1 MKCRI
6 SYFKSYTMRWS
17 VYLLAVI
24 VTSCTTFSREKEQ
37 QTQID
42 SLTNELKK
50 RDSAAKEPTAIKQEL
65 KKDTV
70 AIEESVVERESE
82 VKEIAAKKKEQ
93 KNSVPEDQK
102 DHERKKADSMRE
114 NDVPTVVGENSG
126 HVDERNAVLKK
137 IFTDKPVFKP
147 LLFGGFK
154 DIKFNFFNNYPYAL
168 EEVILKVHYIREG
181 GSEIKAETRILKD
194 VAANARMALTA
205 PDNPSGGKQLKV
217 TVEAVR
223 CRAIDLCFYSSESS
237 NPDSHRDSDPYR
249 CR

>member
-1 MKCRI
+1 M
-6 SYFKSYTMRWS
+6 SNLKSYTMRWS

-24 VTSCTTFSREKEQ
+24 VTSCTTFSRENEQ
-37 QTQID
+37 QSKID

-50 RDSAAKEPTAIKQEL
+50 RDSAAKEPTEIKQEL

-70 AIEESVVERESE
+70 VIEESDVAEKESE

-93 KNSVPEDQK
+93 KNNVPVDQK
-102 DHERKKADSMRE
+102 DLEREKADKIRE
-114 NDVPTVVGENSG
+114 NDVPAVVGENSG
-126 HVDERNAVLKK
+126 AVDERNAVLKK
-137 IFTDKPVFKP
+137 IFTDKPVFKS

-154 DIKFNFFNNYPYAL
+154 DIKFNLFNNYPYRL
-168 EEVILKVHYIREG
+168 EEVILKIHYIREG

-194 VAANARMALTA
+194 VAANARMPLTA

-217 TVEAVR
+217 TVEAVQ
-223 CRAIDLCFYSSESS
+223 CRAIDLCFYSSEPA

>member
-1 MKCRI
+1 
-6 SYFKSYTMRWS
+6 MRWS

-37 QTQID
+37 QNKID

-50 RDSAAKEPTAIKQEL
+50 RDSAAKEPTQVNQEL

-70 AIEESVVERESE
+70 VIEESDVSEKESG
-82 VKEIAAKKKEQ
+82 VKEIASKKNEQ
-93 KNSVPEDQK
+93 KNNVTEDQK
-102 DHERKKADSMRE
+102 DHERKKTDSIRD
-114 NDVPTVVGENSG
+114 NNVPAVAGENSG
-126 HVDERNAVLKK
+126 AVDERNAVLKK
-137 IFTDKPVFKP
+137 IFTDKPVFKS

-154 DIKFNFFNNYPYAL
+154 DIKFNLFNNYPYRL
-168 EEVILKVHYIREG
+168 DEVILKIHYIREG

-194 VAANARMALTA
+194 VAANARMPLTA

-217 TVEAVR
+217 TVEAVQ
-223 CRAIDLCFYSSESS
+223 CRAIGLCFYSSEPA
-237 NPDSHRDSDPYR
+237 NPDSHQDRDPYR

>member
-1 MKCRI
+1 
-6 SYFKSYTMRWS
+6 
-17 VYLLAVI
+17 
-24 VTSCTTFSREKEQ
+24 
-37 QTQID
+37 
-42 SLTNELKK
+42 
-50 RDSAAKEPTAIKQEL
+50 
-65 KKDTV
+65 
-70 AIEESVVERESE
+70 
-82 VKEIAAKKKEQ
+82 
-93 KNSVPEDQK
+93 
-102 DHERKKADSMRE
+102 
-114 NDVPTVVGENSG
+114 
-126 HVDERNAVLKK
+126 
-137 IFTDKPVFKP
+137 VFKP